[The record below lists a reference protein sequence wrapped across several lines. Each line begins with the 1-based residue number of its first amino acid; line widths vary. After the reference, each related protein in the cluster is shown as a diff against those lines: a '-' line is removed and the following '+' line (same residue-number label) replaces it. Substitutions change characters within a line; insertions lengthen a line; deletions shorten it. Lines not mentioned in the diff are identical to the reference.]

1 MADRFYGIDRGANAF
16 ADVVDGSS
24 SPTKDVEIVI
34 DLAVS
39 LERSEVLQLIDILK
53 DRILADTWPPA

>member
-1 MADRFYGIDRGANAF
+1 MADRYYGIDRGDNAF
-16 ADVVDGSS
+16 KDVVDASS

-34 DLAVS
+34 DLAVN